1 MKSSHRIGLAV
12 GLCIAAATLVPISPV
27 QAVPNCS
34 PSQADGDFNSQPSL
48 QDILNEANGNCDSVE
63 VSFTTG
69 FTLDSDAIIW
79 EGSEPITL
87 TGDNPTGTV
96 LDGAGQFRVFQAYS
110 ATNVTIQD
118 LTMTN
123 GAADGN
129 GGAIIVGGALELDG
143 VAIKDSTAASSSAP
157 VYGGGVFAS
166 GAVEVTASEISGN
179 TAQGASGNEC
189 FGGGIYSDSTVSITD
204 SDVSANLLTNS
215 TSGAR
220 GGGVVGAAGVTVS
233 GSLMSGNSVEANE
246 YAAGGAISSQAPV
259 TIEDSAI
266 SLNSTTSSTDV
277 AAGGGAAN
285 FDLMTV
291 TNSSVTSNSATAPAG
306 SVNGAGIAAVDASVT
321 NSTIAQNLGSAGGVV
336 NGAGAYA
343 VTSVDL
349 KFSTVA
355 DNSATAGTS
364 QGRDLQAPSITT
376 IGSVIA
382 SPSGDSCANAT
393 VSGSATYNV
402 TRAGDN
408 SCGMPGSP
416 NLQGTWAEI
425 NLGLLR
431 PNGTLT
437 STMAPQDPSILI
449 AAVPNATGQNAI
461 GPNATDQRG
470 VTRVGDFW
478 IGAEQSAT
486 VTFDGNNGGG
496 AMGPQTQAAPGPLD
510 SNTFSRSDYTFGGWN
525 TAADGTGTAY
535 ADGADFD
542 FRSTVT
548 MYAQWTPIPVPPTP
562 TQTSQSASCFNSPLK
577 PRRSIIPVTRA
588 DCRTNAS
595 QIVGTKMSFKA
606 KRGDV
611 TNPRLACVVNGRLV
625 APKRLPASY
634 GRSYYCKKGPMV
646 IVTSGH
652 KGRFTVTWKAPAT
665 ATYKAFVRTRNV
677 KI

>member
-1 MKSSHRIGLAV
+1 MLG
-12 GLCIAAATLVPISPV
+12 PISP
-27 QAVPNCS
+27 AHADPNCS

-48 QDILNEANGNCDSVE
+48 QDLLNDANGNCSSVV
-63 VSFTTG
+63 VSFSTG
-69 FTLDSDAIIW
+69 FTLESDAIIW
-79 EGSEPITL
+79 EGAEPITL
-87 TGDNPTGTV
+87 TGDSEPVTV
-96 LDGAGQFRVFQAYS
+96 LNGADQFRVFQAYS
-110 ATNVTIQD
+110 ATSVTIQD
-118 LTMTN
+118 LTMTD
-123 GAADGN
+123 GSADGN
-129 GGAIIVGGALELDG
+129 GGAIIVDGALELDG
-143 VAIKDSTAASSSAP
+143 VTIKDSTAASASVP
-157 VYGGGVFAS
+157 VYGGGIFAA

-179 TAQGASGNEC
+179 SAQGADGNEC

-204 SDVSANLLTNS
+204 SNVSENSLTNS
-215 TSGAR
+215 TGGAR

-233 GSLMSGNSVEANE
+233 RSLLSGNSVEANE
-246 YAAGGAISSQAPV
+246 YAAGGAISSQAAV

-266 SLNSTTSSTDV
+266 SLNSTTSSIDV

-291 TNSSVTSNSATAPAG
+291 KNSSVTNNSATALAG
-306 SVNGAGIAAVDASVT
+306 SVNGAGIVAVDAAVT
-321 NSTIAQNLGSAGGVV
+321 NSTIAQNVGSAGTVV
-336 NGAGAYA
+336 NAAGASA

-355 DNSATAGTS
+355 DNSATSGTA
-364 QGRDLQAPSITT
+364 QGLDLQAPSITT

-382 SPSGDSCANAT
+382 SPSGDSCAEAT

-402 TRAGDN
+402 TRSGDN

-416 NLQGTWAEI
+416 NLQGAWAEI

-431 PNGTLT
+431 PNGDST

-461 GPNATDQRG
+461 GPNAKDQRG

-486 VTFDGNNGGG
+486 VTFDSNNGTGT
-496 AMGPQTQAAPGPLD
+496 MGPQTQAAPGALD
-510 SNTFSRSDYTFGGWN
+510 SNTFTRSGYTFGGWN
-525 TAADGTGTAY
+525 TAADGTGTSY

-548 MYAQWTPIPVPPTP
+548 MYAQWTAIPVPPTP
-562 TQTSQSASCFNSPLK
+562 TKTSQSASCFNSPLK
-577 PRRSIIPVTRA
+577 ARRSIIPVTRA

-611 TNPRLACVVNGRLV
+611 TNPRLACVVKGRLV

-634 GRSYYCKKGPMV
+634 GRSYYCKTGPMV
-646 IVTSGH
+646 IATSGQ

-665 ATYKAFVRTRNV
+665 DTYKAFVRTRTV